1 MQETKKEIA
10 LCEMSGA
17 ALAYL
22 GDAVFEVLVRNYLV
36 GQGIGDA
43 GKLSAL
49 SLEYVK
55 ATKQSEGLERILP
68 HLSEE
73 EAAVYRRGRN
83 AAGAHPKS
91 ASVTEY
97 RRATGLEALFGY
109 LYRKGEHARLAELFS
124 FYVEENAHDEN
135 EAK

>member
-1 MQETKKEIA
+1 MGVIQMAETKKEMA

-22 GDAVFEVLVRNYLV
+22 GDAVFEVMVRNYLV

-43 GKLSAL
+43 GKLNAL

-68 HLSEE
+68 YLSEE
-73 EAAVYRRGRN
+73 EEGVYRRGRN

-109 LYRKGEHARLAELFS
+109 LYRKGDLARIDELFS
-124 FYVEENAHDEN
+124 LYIED
-135 EAK
+135 KST

>member
-1 MQETKKEIA
+1 MAETKKELA
-10 LCEMSGA
+10 LCEISGA

-22 GDAVFEVLVRNYLV
+22 GDAVFEVMVRNLLV
-36 GQGIGDA
+36 GRGIGDA
-43 GKLSAL
+43 GKLNAL

-55 ATKQSEGLERILP
+55 ATKQSAGLERILP
-68 HLSEE
+68 YLTEE
-73 EAAVYRRGRN
+73 EEAVYRRGRN

-109 LYRKGEHARLAELFS
+109 LYRKGDMERLSHLFS
-124 FYVEENAHDEN
+124 LYAEDGHDET